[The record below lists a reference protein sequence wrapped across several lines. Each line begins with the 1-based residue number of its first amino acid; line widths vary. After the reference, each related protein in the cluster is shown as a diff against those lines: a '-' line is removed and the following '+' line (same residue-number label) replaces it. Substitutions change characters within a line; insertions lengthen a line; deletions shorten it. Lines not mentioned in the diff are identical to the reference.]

1 MKKVVI
7 AMIGW
12 LVLGFWVSQGSL
24 SNKAVAQTNEGIGY
38 PLPLAG
44 HWNLGEAPNGFSPNY
59 QIKLMEQGNHIL
71 PWFLMPNWNAQPENP
86 HWIEYYEAAIKKAAA
101 LKLPIALVSTQWE
114 IWLSVEDRYL
124 SLPTTENPNVVTPDG
139 RINREVSP
147 FGGVGAWR
155 DVGRRWTASRMM
167 QRLQELYPDPPYIL
181 FVSNNEHTKLPWNRL
196 HEDKRYV
203 EKYGLGKDD
212 EFKRQVTAEGWI
224 ERYRAI
230 QAGLRQG
237 LSNENWQA
245 KGVFVGYNAFGPA
258 HFGRWSGWPEHSLY
272 NKGRIDPAAS
282 AWDGGSVPFYVFN
295 WSAITDYT
303 VFSPQVEA
311 MNWVFMQAEARRQN
325 PEFWFEM
332 SIWNGNQ
339 PGTASDK
346 LASYLS
352 QGQSYS
358 PERYKGMAQ
367 FGMWLLRPRL
377 VREFRGW
384 LATVPDF
391 ETYFLPLVE
400 SVDRVHSQVV
410 LRDFWQK
417 GRLVANKANKHP
429 YQTQVPVEYENVD
442 RWFLLD
448 TSLDSARP
456 WQLGTPVP
464 VFALALTQG
473 KAPQRQWLV
482 YAHAPLE
489 ERKLVTIRIPD
500 YRPIRVD
507 VSVGGSFYLVDEKW
521 QRVTSVR

>member
-1 MKKVVI
+1 MKKIVTLKLI
-7 AMIGW
+7 
-12 LVLGFWVSQGSL
+12 LVTLVFLTLQIFL
-24 SNKAVAQTNEGIGY
+24 NCQTLAQTNEGMGY
-38 PLPLAG
+38 PLPLIG

-59 QIKLMEQGNHIL
+59 QIQLMEQGNHIL
-71 PWFLMPNWNAQPENP
+71 PWFLMPSWNAQPENP
-86 HWIEYYEAAIKKAAA
+86 HWIEYYEKAIKKAAE
-101 LKLPIALVSTQWE
+101 LRLPIALVSTQWE

-124 SLPTTENPNVVTPDG
+124 TLPLAENPNVVTLDG
-139 RINREVSP
+139 KINREVSP
-147 FGGVGAWR
+147 VGVIEACR
-155 DVGRRWTASRMM
+155 DVGQRWTASPMM
-167 QRLQELYPDPPYIL
+167 RKLQEWYPDPPYVL

-196 HEDKRYV
+196 QEDKRYL

-237 LSNENWQA
+237 LSNESWQA
-245 KGVFVGYNAFGPA
+245 KAVFVGYNAFGPA
-258 HFGRWSGWPEHSLY
+258 HFGRWPGWPEHSLY
-272 NKGRIDPAAS
+272 NKGRIDPSAL
-282 AWDGGSVPFYVFN
+282 AWDGGSAPFYVFN

-325 PEFWFEM
+325 PDFWFEM
-332 SIWNGNQ
+332 SVWNGNL
-339 PGTASDK
+339 PGAASDK

-352 QGQSYS
+352 QGQRYS
-358 PERYKGMAQ
+358 PDRYKGMVQ

-384 LATVPDF
+384 LATVTDF
-391 ETYFLPLVE
+391 EPYFLSLVE
-400 SVDRVHSQVV
+400 AVDKVHVQVV

-417 GRLVANKANKHP
+417 GKLVANKANKHP
-429 YQTQVPVEYENVD
+429 YQTSVPVEYENND

-448 TSLDSARP
+448 TSLDPARP
-456 WQLGTPVP
+456 WQLSTPLHVY
-464 VFALALTQG
+464 ALALTQG

-489 ERKLVTIRIPD
+489 EQKQVTIRIPD
-500 YRPIRVD
+500 YRPIKVD
-507 VSVGGSFYLVDEKW
+507 VSVSGSFYLVDEKW
-521 QRVTSVR
+521 QRVTPVR